1 MPPEDSGFRDLAM
14 AQYGPEVPNTF
25 GITMPVDQIDNARAE
40 NPTIP
45 GMIKEMEMAA
55 KASTEE

>member
-1 MPPEDSGFRDLAM
+1 M

-25 GITMPVDQIDNARAE
+25 GITMPVDLIDNARAS

-45 GMIKEMEMAA
+45 GMIKQMEKAA
-55 KASTEE
+55 KDEAKGQS

>member
-1 MPPEDSGFRDLAM
+1 M

-25 GITMPVDQIDNARAE
+25 GITMPVDQIDKARAE

-45 GMIKEMEMAA
+45 GMIKEMEIAA
-55 KASTEE
+55 KAITSEEQ

>member
-1 MPPEDSGFRDLAM
+1 M

-25 GITMPVDQIDNARAE
+25 GITMPVDQIDNARAA

-55 KASTEE
+55 KASTED

>member
-1 MPPEDSGFRDLAM
+1 M

-25 GITMPVDQIDNARAE
+25 GITMPVDQIDKARAE

-45 GMIKEMEMAA
+45 GMIKEMEIAA
-55 KASTEE
+55 KAFISEE

>member
-1 MPPEDSGFRDLAM
+1 M